1 MSSKGRKPK
10 VSFRA
15 PTYFIGGSNS
25 SLARQGGFICFVA
38 GFKRVLWRT
47 INNSMIESKR
57 KITFSERVDSDKI
70 MYFSP
75 PKVLFIS

>member
-1 MSSKGRKPK
+1 
-10 VSFRA
+10 
-15 PTYFIGGSNS
+15 
-25 SLARQGGFICFVA
+25 VA
-38 GFKRVLWRT
+38 GFKRVLWRI